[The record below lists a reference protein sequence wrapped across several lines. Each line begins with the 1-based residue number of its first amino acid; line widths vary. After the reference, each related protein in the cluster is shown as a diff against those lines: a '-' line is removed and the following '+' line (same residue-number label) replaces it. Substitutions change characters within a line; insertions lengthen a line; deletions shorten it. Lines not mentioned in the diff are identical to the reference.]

1 MAMQT
6 SMRRKVTRRLFAE
19 TLESRALMA
28 GDVVHNFVYPHDVD
42 SDGSLTPLDALVV
55 INDINRGAG
64 TQGDERPGH
73 DVDDDSM
80 VTPLDALIVVNALNA
95 QNAVGTA
102 RPQSAVVTNPASS
115 VRVRVE
121 LETVGIERELD
132 IRVENAPA
140 SKSFNVTLN
149 DLAIGQLTTD
159 NRGRGRLV
167 LSNGDDNRNHMP
179 LPAELTA
186 LSPEMELVI
195 GDIVQGNLSRVSRVE
210 DSGATT
216 NPAVGSG
223 EGPTTGAGVSAAQRL
238 DLIARF
244 DVVAGVRRSAE
255 YEQQTEKGL
264 VKRKFK
270 AEIEGAARNTAFDVK
285 VNDVLVGKLVTDAK
299 GKAKLILS
307 TQPKDARESL
317 MPAGFPAVSVGSSV
331 TIGTASSTFQRIIV

>member
-1 MAMQT
+1 MA
-6 SMRRKVTRRLFAE
+6 A
-19 TLESRALMA
+19 
-28 GDVVHNFVYPHDVD
+28 DVFHNFVYPHDVD

-55 INDINRGAG
+55 INDINRGVGA
-64 TQGDERPGH
+64 QGDERPGH

-80 VTPLDALIVVNALNA
+80 VTPLDALIVVNALNSQA
-95 QNAVGTA
+95 TPGAT
-102 RPQSAVVTNPASS
+102 RPQSAVVANPASN

-121 LETVGIERELD
+121 LETVGVERELD

-140 SKSFNVTLN
+140 SKSFAVSLN

-179 LPAELTA
+179 LPAELTS
-186 LSPEMELVI
+186 LSPDMELII
-195 GDIVQGNLSRVSRVE
+195 GDIVSGNLSRVSKVE
-210 DSGATT
+210 DSGASLVA
-216 NPAVGSG
+216 PVGSG
-223 EGPTTGAGVSAAQRL
+223 AGAAAGTGVSAAQRL

-255 YEQQTEKGL
+255 FEQQTEKGV

-270 AEIEGAARNTAFDVK
+270 AEIEGAAPNTAFDVK

-317 MPAGFPAVSVGSSV
+317 MPAGFPAVAVGSSV